1 MAEDPLL
8 KKINFLL
15 ATILSDR
22 IEEGE
27 VTLSL
32 LSGSDP
38 VDRSHRGHPFP
49 TCDNKLQRP
58 SLDCTMSVGDG

>member
-1 MAEDPLL
+1 MAEDPLS

-15 ATILSDR
+15 ATILSNR

-27 VTLSL
+27 VTLSQ

-38 VDRSHRGHPFP
+38 VDRSHRGHSFP
-49 TCDNKLQRP
+49 ICNNELQRL
-58 SLDCTMSVGDG
+58 SLDYTMSIGDG